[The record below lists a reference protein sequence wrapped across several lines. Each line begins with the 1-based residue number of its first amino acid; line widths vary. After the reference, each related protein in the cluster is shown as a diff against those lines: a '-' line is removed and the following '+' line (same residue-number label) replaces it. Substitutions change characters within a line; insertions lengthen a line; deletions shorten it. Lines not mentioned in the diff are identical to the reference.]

1 MPKILY
7 VSTSTTVGGAEK
19 TLYTLATLINPSV
32 CDVTGV
38 VSLKPKGHYARQL
51 EALSKRV
58 YSLKIKDTAG
68 LQDLQKLALVIHE
81 TKPDIVHAIMYQGIQ
96 LARAVKRLGYA
107 DFKLVTSPRVHYRT
121 RTPFSLF
128 IDGLL
133 KKADDLLIS
142 ESEASRS
149 YLVDKLSY
157 DKKKTLVIRNGVDIA
172 GWSISKTDRKERREM
187 IGVTNEDF
195 LVGSV
200 GRLDEQKGHI
210 HLIDAIAA
218 LLPNHPQI
226 KSVILGEG
234 PLHAELQTRIDSLGI
249 GPTMGLLGEQDEI
262 TAWLSAFDAF
272 VLPSL
277 WEGIPNAL
285 LEAMA
290 LGLPVIATDVD
301 GIPEAL
307 VHGLSG
313 LVIKPGDPKAIATAL
328 QDLIEDKAL
337 SANLGNE
344 AKKVVSENFT
354 LAPMI
359 ERYEKAYR
367 AVLSGKV
374 EELTEDK
381 GNSF

>member
-1 MPKILY
+1 
-7 VSTSTTVGGAEK
+7 
-19 TLYTLATLINPSV
+19 
-32 CDVTGV
+32 
-38 VSLKPKGHYARQL
+38 
-51 EALSKRV
+51 
-58 YSLKIKDTAG
+58 
-68 LQDLQKLALVIHE
+68 
-81 TKPDIVHAIMYQGIQ
+81 
-96 LARAVKRLGYA
+96 
-107 DFKLVTSPRVHYRT
+107 
-121 RTPFSLF
+121 
-128 IDGLL
+128 
-133 KKADDLLIS
+133 
-142 ESEASRS
+142 
-149 YLVDKLSY
+149 
-157 DKKKTLVIRNGVDIA
+157 
-172 GWSISKTDRKERREM
+172 M